1 MQSKTILIAFILTVI
16 AVLGGCASSGDIE
29 TLRDEINQANEA
41 AQSASA
47 TADAASR
54 EAAEAKA
61 IAEEAKVTADEAN
74 SKIDNMF
81 KKSMYK

>member
-1 MQSKTILIAFILTVI
+1 MQSKNKLIAFALTVI
-16 AVLGGCASSGDIE
+16 AVLGGCASTGDLE
-29 TLRDEINQANEA
+29 ALRDEINQANEA

-47 TADAASR
+47 NADAASKV
-54 EAAEAKA
+54 AAEAKA
-61 IAEEAKVTADEAN
+61 IAEEAKVSADEAN

>member
-1 MQSKTILIAFILTVI
+1 MSSKIIHFAIALAAV
-16 AVLGGCASSGDIE
+16 AVLGGCATTADLDA
-29 TLRDEINQANEA
+29 LRDEINQANET

-47 TADAASR
+47 NADSASQ

-61 IAEEAKVTADEAN
+61 IAEEAKVIADEAN

>member
-1 MQSKTILIAFILTVI
+1 MLSKIINFAIALAAI
-16 AVLGGCASSGDIE
+16 AVLGGCASTAEIE
-29 TLRDEINQANEA
+29 ALRDEINQANEA

-47 TADAASR
+47 NADAASA

-61 IAEEAKVTADEAN
+61 IAEEAKVIAEEAN